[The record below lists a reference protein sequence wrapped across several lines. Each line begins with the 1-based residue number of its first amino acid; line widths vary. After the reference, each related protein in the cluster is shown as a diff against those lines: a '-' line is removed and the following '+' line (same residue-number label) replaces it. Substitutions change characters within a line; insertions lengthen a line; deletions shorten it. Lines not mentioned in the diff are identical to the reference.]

1 VRDLTQATAWTPA
14 EDAFVRHLVQEGK
27 DSAEIAALCQADG
40 IARTQKAIQRRRE
53 RMQWHARVAESPA
66 VCRKFTD
73 RLRVEGDALLFGDPH
88 WPFHHADFMNRC
100 VDVALGLGID
110 TVGIGGDITD
120 QSVFSKWGRDKG
132 VEWSHEKEATKQGI
146 RALLSNFK
154 RVVLCPGNHDVRM
167 IRQSQG
173 AINEDDWVDMMRD
186 WFAGVPPQR
195 LLITAYHAYH
205 VVSGGRPFRVTH
217 PKESNRVPTS
227 VALRLNRKHRESIVS
242 FHSHVTGI
250 RRDESG
256 TDYLVDCG
264 PCCDDERMRYVQI
277 EDNTRPKM
285 TRCAVLLVDGAPL
298 LLEEDTLHVYESL
311 RRIA

>member
-1 VRDLTQATAWTPA
+1 MTRATAWTPA

-40 IARTQKAIQRRRE
+40 IQRTQKAIQRRRE
-53 RMQWHARVAESPA
+53 RCGWHARVAESPV

-73 RLRVEGDALLFGDPH
+73 RVRVEGDALVFADPH
-88 WPFHHADFMNRC
+88 WPFHHAPFMNRC

-132 VEWSHEKEATKQGI
+132 VEWSHEKDATKQGV

-173 AINEDDWVDMMRD
+173 SINEDDWVDMMRD
-186 WFAGVPPQR
+186 WFGGVSPQR
-195 LLITAYHAYH
+195 LIITPYHMYH
-205 VVSGGRPFRVTH
+205 IVSGGRPFRITH

-227 VALRLNRKHRESIVS
+227 VALRLNAKFRESMVTA
-242 FHSHVTGI
+242 HSHTTGV
-250 RRDESG
+250 RRDPSG
-256 TDYLVDCG
+256 QDYLVDLG

-285 TRCAVLLVDGAPL
+285 TRCALLLVDGAPL
-298 LLEEDTLHVYESL
+298 LLEEDTLPVYERL
-311 RRIA
+311 RLAA